1 MQLVQILTAIP
12 LRQSSSTR
20 PAYWAKLACKSA
32 LGTVV
37 LPCPIS
43 NNQGVGSCALNHDHL
58 YINFTFSQKEVRQFP
73 LL

>member
-1 MQLVQILTAIP
+1 MVIAIP
-12 LRQSSSTR
+12 IRQSSSTR

-32 LGTVV
+32 LGTVA

-43 NNQGVGSCALNHDHL
+43 NDQDIGSCVLNHDPL
-58 YINFTFSQKEVRQFP
+58 YINFTFSQKEVGQFP